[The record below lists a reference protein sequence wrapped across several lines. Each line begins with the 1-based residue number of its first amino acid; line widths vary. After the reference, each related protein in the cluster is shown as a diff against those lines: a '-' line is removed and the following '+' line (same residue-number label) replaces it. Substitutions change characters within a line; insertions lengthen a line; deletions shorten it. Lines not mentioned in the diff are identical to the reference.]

1 MHRKILIIDDE
12 KTIQEV
18 VKTAL
23 QVLSGWTAL
32 TASSGR
38 EGVALAEAET
48 PDAIL
53 LDVMMP
59 DMDGPQTLKALQSDV
74 RSQAIPV
81 LFLTAKMTVPDLEKL
96 RTLGAKAIITKPF
109 DPIKLASTISQAL
122 GWPE

>member
-32 TASSGR
+32 TASSGNA
-38 EGVALAEAET
+38 GVALAEAET

-109 DPIKLASTISQAL
+109 DPIKLASMISQAL